1 MSFMTKTVVSA
12 APTSTTNM
20 TGFLARTRGFSFTN
34 DCLIARFKISGS
46 NKGRVRTPFEMSW
59 ALPSAFGAGVSG
71 CCGGA
76 VTLAIS
82 KHLSVQHLEMLDD
95 RTQRKSREI
104 SQCTNNHNGSNQ
116 QNHEQ

>member
-20 TGFLARTRGFSFTN
+20 TGFFARTRGFNFTN
-34 DCLIARFKISGS
+34 DCLIARFRISES
-46 NKGRVRTPFEMSW
+46 NKGRVRTPFEINW
-59 ALPSAFGAGVSG
+59 ALLSVFGAGVLG

-82 KHLSVQHLEMLDD
+82 KHLSIQHLEMLDD
-95 RTQRKSREI
+95 RAQRQSREI
-104 SQCTNNHNGSNQ
+104 SQ
-116 QNHEQ
+116 